1 MRSLLIVVVLSLL
14 VYTVTSKP
22 YHHHRD
28 KIEVSINLILTL
40 LHLLMSIL
48 IYNYGHCYGCEIF
61 FSLIKL
67 KQLKEL
73 LVGEY
78 GYFAFL
84 AIHFY
89 TSKEHDKLLGIR
101 IGTLAFKNTCH
112 FAEHACHF
120 ILQNYDF

>member
-1 MRSLLIVVVLSLL
+1 MRSLLIVVVLSFL
-14 VYTVTSKP
+14 VYTVASKP
-22 YHHHRD
+22 YHHHRG

-61 FSLIKL
+61 FSLTKL
-67 KQLKEL
+67 RQLKDR

-84 AIHFY
+84 TIHFY
-89 TSKEHDKLLGIR
+89 TSKEHDKLLGMR
-101 IGTLAFKNTCH
+101 IGMLASKTR
-112 FAEHACHF
+112 A
-120 ILQNYDF
+120 ILQNMLAIL